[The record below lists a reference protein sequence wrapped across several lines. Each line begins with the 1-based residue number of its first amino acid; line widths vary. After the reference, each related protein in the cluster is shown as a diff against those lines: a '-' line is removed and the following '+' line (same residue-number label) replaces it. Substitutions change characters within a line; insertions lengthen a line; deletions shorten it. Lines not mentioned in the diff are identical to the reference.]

1 VIVFFF
7 ISVYQ
12 ITSTECWKL
21 HLRHNAIHG
30 VIFKERTSSGKMG
43 LTSDL
48 VISAVIIHIFK
59 SLLSVSVTQF
69 MQTYFCCQL
78 FNTAQL
84 HKNPW
89 N

>member
-1 VIVFFF
+1 
-7 ISVYQ
+7 
-12 ITSTECWKL
+12 
-21 HLRHNAIHG
+21 
-30 VIFKERTSSGKMG
+30 MG